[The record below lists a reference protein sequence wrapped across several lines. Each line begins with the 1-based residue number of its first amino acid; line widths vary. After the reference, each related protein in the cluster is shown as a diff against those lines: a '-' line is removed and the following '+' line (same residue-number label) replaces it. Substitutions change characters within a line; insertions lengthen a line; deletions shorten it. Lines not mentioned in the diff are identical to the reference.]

1 MDCRILPCYS
11 LAEVLEQV
19 DKCCRKVEGLYGVK
33 VEYTTPQ
40 KSESPATSPDA
51 PVAQKLAAA
60 IKKVHN
66 IDAKFIGIGGGT
78 VGAELRREGIDAVV
92 WSTLDDQAHQP
103 NEYCVIENLI
113 KDSLTLIEIFM

>member
-11 LAEVLEQV
+11 LKEVLAKV
-19 DKCCRKVEGLYGVK
+19 DEACRKIEQEYGVK

-40 KSESPATSPDA
+40 KSESPATPVDA

-60 IKKVHN
+60 IKKVN
-66 IDAKFIGIGGGT
+66 GLEAKFIGIGGGT

-103 NEYCVIENLI
+103 NEYCIIGNLI
-113 KDSLTLIEIFM
+113 KDALTMICMFM